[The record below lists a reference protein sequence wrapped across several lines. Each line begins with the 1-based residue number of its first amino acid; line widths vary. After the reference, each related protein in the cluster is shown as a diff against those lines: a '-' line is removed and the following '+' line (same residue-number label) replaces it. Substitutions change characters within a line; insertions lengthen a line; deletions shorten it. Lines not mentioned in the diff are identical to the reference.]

1 VPLVKL
7 AESTS
12 TPARPLA
19 AAARPDRPV
28 LIVRATD
35 VDEGLSR
42 FRAQSLRNQI
52 AHATLGREDTKE
64 GKGAG
69 VEYHIAV
76 DEDRELGVVA
86 FDKLD
91 VHLQLTPQ
99 VGRHP
104 GGLDTGDSIAAAAD
118 GDRHLYPL

>member
-1 VPLVKL
+1 MKL
-7 AESTS
+7 DEATS
-12 TPARPLA
+12 TPARPLDA
-19 AAARPDRPV
+19 GARPDRPV

-52 AHATLGREDTKE
+52 ANATLGREDPKE
-64 GKGAG
+64 GKSARI
-69 VEYHIAV
+69 EYLLAV
-76 DEDRELGVVA
+76 DEHRELAVVA

-99 VGRHP
+99 VSRHP